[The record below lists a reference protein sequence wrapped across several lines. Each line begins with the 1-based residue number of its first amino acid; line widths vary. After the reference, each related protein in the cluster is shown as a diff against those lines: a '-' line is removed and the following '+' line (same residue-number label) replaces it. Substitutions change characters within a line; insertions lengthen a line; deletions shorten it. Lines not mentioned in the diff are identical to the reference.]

1 MPINIDKIY
10 NYSMNDVKI
19 VSLLN
24 YKKKNEKKCKRCGIN
39 GHNELQCYEI
49 THKYDTKIVKNIT
62 NLSIKL

>member
-24 YKKKNEKKCKRCGIN
+24 YKKKNEKKCKRCGRYE
-39 GHNELQCYEI
+39 HNELQCYEI
-49 THKYDTKIVKNIT
+49 THKNGGKIL
-62 NLSIKL
+62 LS

>member
-24 YKKKNEKKCKRCGIN
+24 YKKKNEKKCKRCDRYE
-39 GHNELQCYEI
+39 HNELECYEI
-49 THKYDTKIVKNIT
+49 THKNVQKIVK
-62 NLSIKL
+62 KLLFNN